1 MAIGEEK
8 PNKHSIRKRQL
19 MGYLNYKEVSEMLGQ
34 GAHTSHDAEYL
45 RSPLGEDHFQDL
57 HGRGEP
63 DKGSRARGQ
72 ELNPFEPEASENL
85 FGAYMREVGR
95 IPLLSVKE
103 ERVLAKMIQEGQ
115 REFVRRLLK
124 LDLKIDELD
133 TLMRKDRNVSDE
145 SLATIMGTLEKLER
159 EDKIS
164 PDKRALLSEIRGS
177 YYRLTR
183 LKGEMLGRNLRLV
196 ISIAK
201 GFKHSGISLSDLVQ
215 EGNLGLMKA
224 VSKFDY
230 RRGCKFGTYATWWI
244 RQAIQRAIV
253 DKGRTIRVPVGLM
266 EERKKL
272 TETYRRLL
280 EKRERVPQP
289 QEIARKAK
297 VPLKL
302 VYKALFN
309 LPETISL
316 ETPVGEYTN
325 LGYFIEDEES
335 PSPFEVMERKEI
347 RQMAERVL
355 SDLPPREAE
364 ILRLRFGISGK
375 GEHTLEE
382 IGRKFGISRER
393 VRQLEKKSIN
403 RLRHHPKRRLSAH
416 RLKEYCDRPEGIR
429 EGHVYVPYR
438 ILLKGLPWTNY

>member
-1 MAIGEEK
+1 MVAGEEK

-19 MGYLNYKEVSEMLGQ
+19 MGYLNHKEVNEMLGQ

-45 RSPLGEDHFQDL
+45 RSPLGEDHPRDL
-57 HGRGEP
+57 TGRGEA
-63 DKGSRARGQ
+63 DRGSRARGQ
-72 ELNPFEPEASENL
+72 EFYPFEPEASENL
-85 FGAYMREVGR
+85 FRAYMREVGR

-124 LDLKIDELD
+124 MDLKIDELD

-145 SLATIMGTLEKLER
+145 SLATIMGALEKLER
-159 EDKIS
+159 KEKTS
-164 PDKRALLSEIRGS
+164 PDKKAFLSEIRERF
-177 YYRLTR
+177 YRLTR
-183 LKGEMLGRNLRLV
+183 LKGEMLRRNLRLV

-201 GFKHSGISLSDLVQ
+201 GFRHSDVSFSDLVQ

-230 RRGCKFGTYATWWI
+230 RRGYKFGTYATWWI

-253 DKGRTIRVPVGLM
+253 VKGRTIRIPVYLM

-272 TETYRRLL
+272 TKTYWKLL

-297 VPLKL
+297 VPLEF
-302 VYKALFN
+302 VHKALFN

-316 ETPVGEYTN
+316 ETPVGEDTN
-325 LGYFIEDEES
+325 LGYFIEDKES

-403 RLRHHPKRRLSAH
+403 RLRHPKRRLSAQV
-416 RLKEYCDRPEGIR
+416 EGIM
-429 EGHVYVPYR
+429 
-438 ILLKGLPWTNY
+438 

>member
-45 RSPLGEDHFQDL
+45 RSPLGEDHPQDL

-95 IPLLSVKE
+95 IPLLSGKE

-124 LDLKIDELD
+124 LDLKIDEFD
-133 TLMRKDRNVSDE
+133 TLIRKDRNVSDE
-145 SLATIMGTLEKLER
+145 SLATIMGALEKLER
-159 EDKIS
+159 EEKTS
-164 PDKRALLSEIRGS
+164 PDKKAFLSEIRER

-183 LKGEMLGRNLRLV
+183 FKGEMLRRNLRLV

-201 GFKHSGISLSDLVQ
+201 GFKHSGISLSDFVQ

-253 DKGRTIRVPVGLM
+253 EKGRTIRVPVHLM